1 MTSTTEL
8 LPCPFCGGSV
18 SICVCIGDWYNEN
31 DEIDGDSYKWTI
43 RHSDFHSKCDL
54 RSFDVSGRY
63 RTLDCAEA
71 NEQKQRLI
79 AAWNTRAAHGTLTA
93 EQVSK
98 AVYAHSIHA
107 DCADAD
113 WQAIADELNA
123 ALGSNTCHMSFVDEY
138 ETASGEEEYLCECS
152 ECGSQAWEPA
162 HDLPLYCRK
171 CGKAVKR

>member
-123 ALGSNTCHMSFVDEY
+123 ELGSEREKELEQLVRDMY
-138 ETASGEEEYLCECS
+138 EQWAYSIDGYYRGLLANYRERMVKLGVVS
-152 ECGSQAWEPA
+152 EC
-162 HDLPLYCRK
+162 
-171 CGKAVKR
+171 